1 MNHNR
6 NVPDN
11 AVYLTSIAAGI
22 LCLVNLGSTFAFNII
37 VSLTLLA
44 LLLTYMITIDCV
56 LRKRLLGKELPSA
69 RRSLGRF
76 GIPIDGSLFLYSGL

>member
-44 LLLTYMITIDCV
+44 LLTYMITIGCV

-69 RRSLGRF
+69 RRPLGRS

>member
-69 RRSLGRF
+69 RRPLGRF

>member
-37 VSLTLLA
+37 VSLTLL
-44 LLLTYMITIDCV
+44 TYMITIDCV

-69 RRSLGRF
+69 RRPLGRF